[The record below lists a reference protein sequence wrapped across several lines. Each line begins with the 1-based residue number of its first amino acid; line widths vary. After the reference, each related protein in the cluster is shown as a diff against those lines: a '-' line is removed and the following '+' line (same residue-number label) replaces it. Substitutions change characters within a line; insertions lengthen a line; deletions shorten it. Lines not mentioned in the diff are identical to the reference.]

1 LTKSKSKQK
10 HKKHKNICSGQI
22 FQNQNF
28 YQCEEAN
35 CQTETRH
42 QQIPRRN
49 ADKI

>member
-1 LTKSKSKQK
+1 MGK
-10 HKKHKNICSGQI
+10 HANGHNFFLQAIINI
-22 FQNQNF
+22 FPNQNF

-42 QQIPRRN
+42 QQIPNKN